1 MRPESNPS
9 DGGQGDIEV
18 SGGRAAASERAGG
31 GGVGGGGKAAP
42 VKFVPL
48 YEQVAR
54 KIEQQIEKG
63 RFSVGQKIYTIREI
77 CAEFGVSDVTAKNAL
92 KVLDAR
98 GVIKSI
104 VGSGTYVQDRS
115 KDPNAAQV
123 RRQTFAFLKVGMS
136 PVPIFSYGIDLI
148 QQELS
153 KAGFTM
159 TYSVAAREEAV
170 AGVMEQIKQSG
181 AGGVI
186 VFPPHRGDFEEAGY
200 MAEVRRA
207 GMPVLVVE
215 TASERDASIVTDV
228 ELATRDLVDHLYE
241 LGHRRICLATGYR
254 RKVAGFKAAVAR
266 WNDPELV
273 GTVVEHDLNPG
284 HATHD
289 LVTGV
294 LGIKPRPTAVIA
306 GDDHSAALLISGSM
320 GFGLRVPEDIS
331 VVGFD
336 DHPDLARLS
345 PMPVTVVRHPCL
357 EVAQEV
363 AAWARVQVSGP
374 VSMRRMKRKI
384 RGTLIARD
392 SSGVAPG

>member
-1 MRPESNPS
+1 MGSDSDIAGEQAEAGDRPM
-9 DGGQGDIEV
+9 GHARAG
-18 SGGRAAASERAGG
+18 SGAGG
-31 GGVGGGGKAAP
+31 GKGVQT
-42 VKFVPL
+42 KFVPL

-63 RFSVGQKIYTIREI
+63 RFVAGQKIYTIREI
-77 CAEFGVSDVTAKNAL
+77 CSEFGVSDVTAKNAL
-92 KVLDAR
+92 KVLDSR

-115 KDPNAAQV
+115 KEPSAAQT

-159 TYSVAAREEAV
+159 TYNVAAKDESV
-170 AGVMEQIKQSG
+170 AGVVEQIKQAG
-181 AGGVI
+181 AGGLI
-186 VFPPHRGDFEEAGY
+186 VFPPHRGDFEEAGF
-200 MAEVRRA
+200 MADVRRA

-215 TASERDASIVTDV
+215 TASERDASVVTDV

-241 LGHRRICLATGYR
+241 LGHRNICLATGYR

-266 WNDPELV
+266 INDPKLV
-273 GTVVEHDLNPG
+273 ATVMENDLNPG

-289 LVTGV
+289 LVAGV

-306 GDDHSAALLISGSM
+306 GDDHAAALMISGSM

-345 PMPVTVVRHPCL
+345 PIAVTVVRHPCL

-363 AAWARVQVSGP
+363 AAWARMQVSGP
-374 VSMRRMKRKI
+374 VSMRRMHRKI

-392 SSGVAPG
+392 SSGPVAAEDRR